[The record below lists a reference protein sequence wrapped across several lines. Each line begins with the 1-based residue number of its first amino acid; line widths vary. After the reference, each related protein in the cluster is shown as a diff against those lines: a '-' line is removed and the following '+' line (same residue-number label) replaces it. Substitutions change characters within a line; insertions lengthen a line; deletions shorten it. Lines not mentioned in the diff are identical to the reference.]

1 MVHFWDIW
9 NFITQPFVLGLL
21 LGLLVML
28 FVWKNG
34 LTMRRHLAKEIK
46 RLEGD
51 HRDLQNHLQSHL
63 KIHAGGNEKLEKEL
77 NELRAQNETLRV
89 NLANL
94 QQKPGQ
100 AELRQLRVT
109 EAAVRLMREQAP
121 GFAPVWEKALRQAE
135 ADAEAA
141 ESGLKKLV
149 RRVQSTIGLG
159 SSQSASPMVIE
170 DKSDSSSG
178 T

>member
-1 MVHFWDIW
+1 MNHFWTIW

-21 LGLLVML
+21 FGLLVTA

-34 LTMRRHLAKEIK
+34 FTVRRHLAKEIK
-46 RLEGD
+46 RLEGEKS
-51 HRDLQNHLQSHL
+51 DLQNHLQTHL
-63 KIHAGGNEKLEKEL
+63 KIHAGGNEKIGKDLD
-77 NELRAQNETLRV
+77 ELRAQNETLRV
-89 NLANL
+89 NLSVL

-100 AELRQLRVT
+100 AELRQLRIT
-109 EAAVRLMREQAP
+109 EAAARLMREQAP

-135 ADAEAA
+135 TDAEAA

-159 SSQSASPMVIE
+159 TSQSSSPLVIE
-170 DKSDSSSG
+170 EKSDNPSA
-178 T
+178 